1 MFDKHAGLYGI
12 FIPIFVPNHFNL
24 PGPCCFCFLSRAEYT
39 YLSWLARCYVMNG
52 RARLAWELYLRMET
66 SDESYQ
72 LLQLIANDCY
82 RMGSFF
88 YAAKVR
94 ACVRV

>member
-1 MFDKHAGLYGI
+1 
-12 FIPIFVPNHFNL
+12 
-24 PGPCCFCFLSRAEYT
+24 
-39 YLSWLARCYVMNG
+39 MNG
-52 RARLAWELYLRMET
+52 RAAMAWELYLRMET

-82 RMGSFF
+82 RMGSFL

-94 ACVRV
+94 PGSEVTRFCLHSLSGLGVPLVMCWDCSLHQSDLQRKLIE